1 MYSKIVIFM
10 LVTLFTCKDEKK
22 EGPPV
27 PQGSKTVEQ
36 IETEVRQLEEVE
48 WSRAEMKKDMN
59 WFHQHL
65 ADELVMTNGKT
76 GEVNNKAEQLAEYQD
91 SDFEVSEPDKI
102 SQFKVQAFDNWA
114 VATFRLQMSGKN
126 KNGKV
131 SENYR
136 FTDVWIFRDDRWQIT
151 ASHRSEIPGST
162 KRSGK

>member
-1 MYSKIVIFM
+1 MHARIVIFM
-10 LVTLFTCKDEKK
+10 LVILFSCKDEKK
-22 EGPPV
+22 QGPSVIP
-27 PQGSKTVEQ
+27 GSRTVEQ
-36 IETEVRQLEEVE
+36 IETEIRQLEEVE
-48 WSRAEMKKDMN
+48 WSQAEKKKDMN

-76 GEVNNKAEQLAEYQD
+76 GEVNNKGEQLAEYQD
-91 SDFEVSEPDKI
+91 SDFEASGPDKI

-126 KNGKV
+126 KKGKV

-136 FTDVWIFRDDRWQIT
+136 FTDVWIFRDGRWQIT

-162 KRSGK
+162 KRSDK

>member
-1 MYSKIVIFM
+1 MYSKIVIFL

-22 EGPPV
+22 QGSTL
-27 PQGSKTVEQ
+27 PQGSKTTEQ
-36 IETEVRQLEEVE
+36 IENEVRQLEEVE
-48 WSRAEMKKDMN
+48 WSQAEMKKDMN

-76 GEVNNKAEQLAEYQD
+76 GEVNNKAEQIAEYQD
-91 SDFEVSEPDKI
+91 SDFEVSGPDKL
-102 SQFKVQAFDNWA
+102 SQFRVQAFDNWA
-114 VATFRLQMSGKN
+114 IATFRLQMSGKN

-136 FTDVWIFRDDRWQIT
+136 FTDVWIFRDGRWQIT
-151 ASHRSEIPGST
+151 ASHRSEIPASA